1 MLLRWNLFL
10 FFLFLV
16 GETCLQPRILQAE
29 NLSDDLNL
37 DELEHQRYQ
46 KIQQKQNAQKKRNE
60 VFGKERGVLKHLQE
74 IEIEM
79 TALQLELKS
88 HLNNIEIQKKKKKR
102 IEQELLEL
110 RDRHLNYQKQAA
122 KRITSIYKMGYR
134 SRLNNQH
141 QIVRLLMTSE
151 GLVDLFTKY
160 QYANLIVK
168 SDQQLMANLIS
179 QQEAI
184 KSTYIQLQK
193 QVSTIETTTE
203 AIKTKQ
209 KNLSVRKQRRKKLLD
224 DYRTQRSTYD
234 QVIKE
239 LRQAVIE
246 LEEALGILS
255 TDTLMVKADRIRGIG
270 IHDQGQLNWPIKG
283 KIVKNQNPFDRGTT
297 IRPITNKIGPSK
309 VRSIA
314 GGIVGKVIDSVVG
327 YGNTVLILHGNAYT
341 SVYTHLSTVD
351 VKIGNVVTANQV
363 LGQVGESGSLIGE
376 VLYFELWHNYV
387 PLDTAQWLER

>member
-1 MLLRWNLFL
+1 MLLRWDLFL
-10 FFLFLV
+10 FCLFLI
-16 GETCLQPRILQAE
+16 GEICLQPLSVQAE
-29 NLSDDLNL
+29 NLSNDSNL
-37 DELEHQRYQ
+37 GELEHQRYQ

-60 VFGKERGVLKHLQE
+60 VFGKERGVLKRLQE
-74 IEIEM
+74 IETEM
-79 TALQLELKS
+79 AALQLELKS
-88 HLNNIEIQKKKKKR
+88 HLKNIEIQKRKKKR
-102 IEQELLEL
+102 IEKELLKL
-110 RDRHLNYQKQAA
+110 RNHYLNYQKQATN
-122 KRITSIYKMGYR
+122 RITSIYKMGYR
-134 SRLNNQH
+134 SRLTNQH

-160 QYANLIVK
+160 QYANVIVK

-184 KSTYIQLQK
+184 KLTYIELQK
-193 QVSTIETTTE
+193 QVSAIEATTE
-203 AIKTKQ
+203 TIKNKQ

-224 DYRTQRSTYD
+224 NYRTQRSTYD
-234 QVIKE
+234 EVIKE

-270 IHDQGQLNWPIKG
+270 IQDQGQLNWPIKG
-283 KIVKNQNPFDRGTT
+283 KIVKNQNPFDRGIT
-297 IRPITNKIGPSK
+297 IRPITSKVESSK

-314 GGIVGKVIDSVVG
+314 GGIVGKVINSVVG

-341 SVYTHLSTVD
+341 SVYTHLSAVD

-387 PLDTAQWLER
+387 PLDTAQWLEH

>member
-1 MLLRWNLFL
+1 MLLRWDLFL

-16 GETCLQPRILQAE
+16 GEICLQPRILQAE

-60 VFGKERGVLKHLQE
+60 VFGKERGVLKYLQE

-79 TALQLELKS
+79 AALQLELKS

-351 VKIGNVVTANQV
+351 VKIGNVVTANQANV
-363 LGQVGESGSLIGE
+363 NEQS
-376 VLYFELWHNYV
+376 
-387 PLDTAQWLER
+387 A

>member
-1 MLLRWNLFL
+1 MLLRWDLFF

-16 GETCLQPRILQAE
+16 GEIFLQPRILQAE

-37 DELEHQRYQ
+37 GELEHQRYQ

-79 TALQLELKS
+79 AALQLELKS

-309 VRSIA
+309 VRSVA

>member
-122 KRITSIYKMGYR
+122 RRITSIYKMGYR

>member
-1 MLLRWNLFL
+1 MLLRWDLFF

-16 GETCLQPRILQAE
+16 GEICLQPRILQAE

-79 TALQLELKS
+79 AALQLELKS

-351 VKIGNVVTANQV
+351 VKIGDVITANQV

>member
-1 MLLRWNLFL
+1 MLLRWDLFF
-10 FFLFLV
+10 FFLFLI
-16 GETCLQPRILQAE
+16 GEICLQPRILQAE
-29 NLSDDLNL
+29 NFSDDLNL

-46 KIQQKQNAQKKRNE
+46 KIQQKQKAQKKRNE

-79 TALQLELKS
+79 AALQLELKS

-376 VLYFELWHNYV
+376 FLYFELWHNYV

>member
-1 MLLRWNLFL
+1 MLLRWDLFF

-16 GETCLQPRILQAE
+16 GEICLQPRILQAE

-37 DELEHQRYQ
+37 GELEHQRYQ

-79 TALQLELKS
+79 AALQLELKS

>member
-1 MLLRWNLFL
+1 MLLRWDLFL

-16 GETCLQPRILQAE
+16 GEICLQPRILQAE

-60 VFGKERGVLKHLQE
+60 VFGKERGVLKYLQE

-79 TALQLELKS
+79 AALQLELKS

-246 LEEALGILS
+246 LEDALGILS

-297 IRPITNKIGPSK
+297 IRHITNKIGPSK

-314 GGIVGKVIDSVVG
+314 GGIVGGFFGGCLVGVSGPTAPKAAQIAAYMSFFVIGSTNDPDLVAAFSIIFISG
-327 YGNTVLILHGNAYT
+327 IILVIISFARISHFIPYT
-341 SVYTHLSTVD
+341 
-351 VKIGNVVTANQV
+351 
-363 LGQVGESGSLIGE
+363 
-376 VLYFELWHNYV
+376 
-387 PLDTAQWLER
+387 P

>member
-29 NLSDDLNL
+29 NFSDDLNL

>member
-1 MLLRWNLFL
+1 MLLRWDLFL

-16 GETCLQPRILQAE
+16 GEICLQPRILQAE

-60 VFGKERGVLKHLQE
+60 VFGKERGVLKYLQE

-79 TALQLELKS
+79 AALQLELKS

>member
-1 MLLRWNLFL
+1 MLLRWDLFL

-16 GETCLQPRILQAE
+16 GEICLQPRILQAE

-60 VFGKERGVLKHLQE
+60 VFGKERGVLKYLQE

-79 TALQLELKS
+79 AALQLELKS

-255 TDTLMVKADRIRGIG
+255 TDTLMVKANRIRGIG

-351 VKIGNVVTANQV
+351 VKIGNVITANQV

>member
-1 MLLRWNLFL
+1 MLLRWDLFL

-16 GETCLQPRILQAE
+16 GEICLQPRILQAE

-79 TALQLELKS
+79 AVLQLELKS

-351 VKIGNVVTANQV
+351 VKIGNVITANQV

>member
-1 MLLRWNLFL
+1 MLSRWDL
-10 FFLFLV
+10 FFFSLFFV
-16 GETCLQPRILQAE
+16 GEICLQPRILQAE

-37 DELEHQRYQ
+37 GELEHQRYQ

-60 VFGKERGVLKHLQE
+60 VFGKERGVLKYLQE

-79 TALQLELKS
+79 AALQLELKS

>member
-1 MLLRWNLFL
+1 MLLRWDL
-10 FFLFLV
+10 FFFCLFLV
-16 GETCLQPRILQAE
+16 GEICLQPRILQAE

-37 DELEHQRYQ
+37 GELEHQRYQ
-46 KIQQKQNAQKKRNE
+46 KIQQKQNAQKKRNK

-74 IEIEM
+74 IETEM
-79 TALQLELKS
+79 AALQLELKS

-110 RDRHLNYQKQAA
+110 RNRHLNYQKQAT
-122 KRITSIYKMGYR
+122 KRIASIYKMGYR
-134 SRLNNQH
+134 STLNNQH

-297 IRPITNKIGPSK
+297 IRPITNKIGSPK

-341 SVYTHLSTVD
+341 SVYTHLSTVE

-387 PLDTAQWLER
+387 PLDTTQWLER

>member
-1 MLLRWNLFL
+1 MLLRWDLFF

-16 GETCLQPRILQAE
+16 GEICLQPRILQAE

-37 DELEHQRYQ
+37 GELEHQRYQ

-79 TALQLELKS
+79 AALQLELKS

-351 VKIGNVVTANQV
+351 VKIGNVITANQV

>member
-1 MLLRWNLFL
+1 MLLRWDLFL

-16 GETCLQPRILQAE
+16 GEICLQPRILQAE

-37 DELEHQRYQ
+37 GELEHQRYQ
-46 KIQQKQNAQKKRNE
+46 KIQQKQKAQKKRNE

-79 TALQLELKS
+79 AALQLELKS

-387 PLDTAQWLER
+387 PLDTTQWLER

>member
-1 MLLRWNLFL
+1 MLLRWDL
-10 FFLFLV
+10 FFFCLFLV
-16 GETCLQPRILQAE
+16 GEICLQPRILQAE

-37 DELEHQRYQ
+37 GELEHQRYQ
-46 KIQQKQNAQKKRNE
+46 KIQQKQNAQKKRNK

-74 IEIEM
+74 IETEM
-79 TALQLELKS
+79 VALQLELKS

-110 RDRHLNYQKQAA
+110 RNRHLNYQKQAT

-134 SRLNNQH
+134 STLNNQH

-193 QVSTIETTTE
+193 QVSTIETTTK

-297 IRPITNKIGPSK
+297 IRPITNKIGSPK

-314 GGIVGKVIDSVVG
+314 GGIVGKVINSVVG

-376 VLYFELWHNYV
+376 ILYFELWHNYV
-387 PLDTAQWLER
+387 PLDTTQWLER

>member
-1 MLLRWNLFL
+1 MLLRWDLFF

-16 GETCLQPRILQAE
+16 GEICLQPRILQAE

-79 TALQLELKS
+79 AALQLELKS

>member
-1 MLLRWNLFL
+1 MLLRWDLFL

-16 GETCLQPRILQAE
+16 GEICLQPRILQAE

-60 VFGKERGVLKHLQE
+60 VFGKERGILKYLQE

-79 TALQLELKS
+79 AALQLELKS

-351 VKIGNVVTANQV
+351 VKIGNVITANQV

>member
-1 MLLRWNLFL
+1 MLLRWDLFL

-16 GETCLQPRILQAE
+16 GEICLQPRILQAE

-37 DELEHQRYQ
+37 GELEHQRYQ
-46 KIQQKQNAQKKRNE
+46 KIQQKQKAQKKRNE

-79 TALQLELKS
+79 AALQLELKS

-134 SRLNNQH
+134 SKLNNQH

>member
-1 MLLRWNLFL
+1 MLLRWDLFL
-10 FFLFLV
+10 FCLFLI
-16 GETCLQPRILQAE
+16 GEICLQPLSVQAE
-29 NLSDDLNL
+29 NLSNDSNL
-37 DELEHQRYQ
+37 GELEHRRYQ

-60 VFGKERGVLKHLQE
+60 VFGKERGVLKRLQE
-74 IEIEM
+74 IETEM
-79 TALQLELKS
+79 AALQLELKS
-88 HLNNIEIQKKKKKR
+88 HLKNIEIQKKKKKR
-102 IEQELLEL
+102 IEQELLKL
-110 RDRHLNYQKQAA
+110 RNHYLNYQKQATN
-122 KRITSIYKMGYR
+122 RITSIYKMGYR
-134 SRLNNQH
+134 SRLTNQH

-160 QYANLIVK
+160 QYANVIVK

-184 KSTYIQLQK
+184 KLTYIELQK
-193 QVSTIETTTE
+193 QVSAIE
-203 AIKTKQ
+203 AITKTIKNKQ

-224 DYRTQRSTYD
+224 NYRNQRSTYD
-234 QVIKE
+234 EVIKE

-270 IHDQGQLNWPIKG
+270 IQDQGQLNWPIKG
-283 KIVKNQNPFDRGTT
+283 KIVKNQNPFDRGIT
-297 IRPITNKIGPSK
+297 IRPITSKVESSK

-314 GGIVGKVIDSVVG
+314 GGIVGKVINSVVG

-341 SVYTHLSTVD
+341 SVYTHLSAVD

-376 VLYFELWHNYV
+376 ILYFELWHNYV
-387 PLDTAQWLER
+387 PLDTAQWLEH

>member
-1 MLLRWNLFL
+1 MLLRWDLFL

-16 GETCLQPRILQAE
+16 GEICLQPRILQAE

-46 KIQQKQNAQKKRNE
+46 KIQQKQKAQKKRNE

-79 TALQLELKS
+79 AALQLELKS

-351 VKIGNVVTANQV
+351 VKIGNVITANQV

>member
-1 MLLRWNLFL
+1 MLLRWDLFL

-16 GETCLQPRILQAE
+16 GEICLQPRILQAE
-29 NLSDDLNL
+29 NFSDDLNL

-60 VFGKERGVLKHLQE
+60 VFGKERGVLKYLQE

-79 TALQLELKS
+79 AALQLELKS

>member
-1 MLLRWNLFL
+1 MLLRWDLFL

-16 GETCLQPRILQAE
+16 GEICLQPRILQAE

-60 VFGKERGVLKHLQE
+60 VFGKERGILKYLQE

-79 TALQLELKS
+79 AALQLELKS

-209 KNLSVRKQRRKKLLD
+209 KNLSVRKQRRKKVLD

-283 KIVKNQNPFDRGTT
+283 KIVKNQNPFARGTT

-327 YGNTVLILHGNAYT
+327 YGNTVLILHVNAYT

-351 VKIGNVVTANQV
+351 VKIGNVITANQV

>member
-1 MLLRWNLFL
+1 MLLRWDLFL

-16 GETCLQPRILQAE
+16 GEICLQPRILQAE

-79 TALQLELKS
+79 AALQLELKS

-351 VKIGNVVTANQV
+351 VKIGNVITANQV

>member
-1 MLLRWNLFL
+1 MLSRWDL
-10 FFLFLV
+10 FFFSLFFV
-16 GETCLQPRILQAE
+16 GEICLQPRILQAE

-46 KIQQKQNAQKKRNE
+46 KIQQKQKAQKKRNE

-79 TALQLELKS
+79 AALKLELKS

-351 VKIGNVVTANQV
+351 VKIGNVITANQV

>member
-1 MLLRWNLFL
+1 M
-10 FFLFLV
+10 
-16 GETCLQPRILQAE
+16 
-29 NLSDDLNL
+29 
-37 DELEHQRYQ
+37 
-46 KIQQKQNAQKKRNE
+46 
-60 VFGKERGVLKHLQE
+60 
-74 IEIEM
+74 
-79 TALQLELKS
+79 
-88 HLNNIEIQKKKKKR
+88 
-102 IEQELLEL
+102 
-110 RDRHLNYQKQAA
+110 
-122 KRITSIYKMGYR
+122 
-134 SRLNNQH
+134 
-141 QIVRLLMTSE
+141 
-151 GLVDLFTKY
+151 
-160 QYANLIVK
+160 
-168 SDQQLMANLIS
+168 
-179 QQEAI
+179 
-184 KSTYIQLQK
+184 
-193 QVSTIETTTE
+193 
-203 AIKTKQ
+203 
-209 KNLSVRKQRRKKLLD
+209 LD

-351 VKIGNVVTANQV
+351 VKIGNIVTANQV

>member
-1 MLLRWNLFL
+1 MLLRWGLFF

-16 GETCLQPRILQAE
+16 GEICLQPRILQAE

-37 DELEHQRYQ
+37 GELEHQRYQ

-60 VFGKERGVLKHLQE
+60 VFGKERGVLKYLQE

-79 TALQLELKS
+79 AALQLELKS

-351 VKIGNVVTANQV
+351 VKIGNVITANQV